1 MNSIKTLTAA
11 QSNDLL
17 AHLAAPSGTPAQ
29 KRLGAR
35 NVAIALLM
43 LDAGLRENEVC
54 LLLQA
59 DLFWQ
64 DTPRETIDVRSE
76 IAKYKC
82 GGQIPMSKPLRT
94 ALYDYHL
101 HFLGMK
107 RAVPY
112 DWAFC
117 GKDPTKRLSTR
128 QIRRFIHDAG
138 IESLGIELNAHMLRH
153 TFIDRLRRCTDLP
166 TVQRLARHKD
176 IRSTMIYTHPAQ
188 TELAA
193 AIAKMSQALENQNP
207 CHKIPTT

>member
-1 MNSIKTLTAA
+1 MNPIKTITAA
-11 QSNDLL
+11 QCHDLL
-17 AHLAAPSGTPAQ
+17 TFLAAPTGTPAQ

-35 NVAIALLM
+35 NVAITLLM
-43 LDAGLRENEVC
+43 LDAGLREKEVC

-64 DTPRETIDVRSE
+64 GIPRETIDVRPE

-82 GGQIPMSKPLRT
+82 GGQIPCSKPLRS
-94 ALYDYHL
+94 ALTDYACEWHDP
-101 HFLGMK
+101 H
-107 RAVPY
+107 RQIPY
-112 DWAFC
+112 DWAFW
-117 GKDPTKRLSTR
+117 GLDPIHRLSTR
-128 QIRRFIHDAG
+128 QIRRFIHNAG
-138 IESLGIELNAHMLRH
+138 REALGIDLNAHMLRH

-193 AIAKMSQALENQNP
+193 AIEKMNQRP
-207 CHKIPTT
+207 PEPTR